1 MSKMP
6 TTTRDTRLD
15 VFRALALVTIYV
27 NHVPGTVYESLT
39 HKNAGFSDAA
49 EAFVLIS
56 GIAAGFAYGTRFEPG
71 RRLLMALRA
80 WRRAGVLY
88 VAHMMTT
95 LATLGIFAAGA
106 LWFVQPSLMESINI
120 KGLVEAPVEA
130 LLGLV
135 TLGHQ
140 LGYNN
145 ILSMY
150 AVVLLML
157 PGFLLVMRLGMGSL
171 LALSF
176 ALWLGAG
183 LWRLG
188 PPNFPQEGLWFL
200 NPLSWQFLF
209 VIGLAGAVHVRRG
222 GSIPFVPWLAAAA
235 LAYVVVAFAWV
246 RVPLWGIDVSMGLP
260 AVLTGFDKTFL
271 SAPRLLHVLA
281 AAYLIVAIA
290 PLNALARTDPRN
302 PLAILGRHALPVF
315 IAGTLLAMAAQV
327 LKAVYVPSLALD
339 TALVAGGIALHF
351 ALAFWLD
358 WLGRLE
364 KQAQTAQSVG
374 ARPAAT
380 LPQAR
385 PAPQPKAASP
395 ASAAAFDRVAAISSR
410 TSL

>member
-1 MSKMP
+1 MSQIP
-6 TTTRDTRLD
+6 SSQRDTRLD

-27 NHVPGTVYESLT
+27 NHVPGTIYESLT

-56 GIAAGFAYGTRFEPG
+56 GIAAGFAYGTKFEPG
-71 RRLLMALRA
+71 RRLLTTLRA

-95 LATLGIFAAGA
+95 LLTLGIFAAGA
-106 LWFVQPSLMESINI
+106 IWFAEPALMEKINI
-120 KGLVEAPVEA
+120 QRLVDAPVEA

-157 PGFLLVMRLGMGSL
+157 PGFLLLLRFGLGPL
-171 LALSF
+171 LAVSF
-176 ALWLGAG
+176 GLWLAAG
-183 LWRLG
+183 LWRIG
-188 PPNFPQEGLWFL
+188 PPNYPNEGLWFL

-209 VIGLAGAVHVRRG
+209 VIGLAGAIHVRRG
-222 GSIPFVPWLAAAA
+222 GAIPFMPWLAATAFA
-235 LAYVVVAFAWV
+235 CLVVAFAWV

-290 PLNALARTDPRN
+290 PLNALARTEQRN
-302 PLAILGRHALPVF
+302 PLAVLGRHALPVF
-315 IAGTLLAMAAQV
+315 IAGTLLSMGAQV
-327 LKAVYVPSLALD
+327 LKTVYVPSLGLD
-339 TALVAGGIALHF
+339 TALIMGGIALQF
-351 ALAFWLD
+351 GLAFWLE
-358 WLGRLE
+358 WLGQLE
-364 KQAQTAQSVG
+364 KRVG
-374 ARPAAT
+374 ARPN
-380 LPQAR
+380 
-385 PAPQPKAASP
+385 
-395 ASAAAFDRVAAISSR
+395 ASAKPAIGR
-410 TSL
+410 IGEPVEPRGLVVEPLQVR

>member
-315 IAGTLLAMAAQV
+315 IAGTLLSMAAQV

-364 KQAQTAQSVG
+364 KQAAPTPAISAPPLVPAYVAQEAERPGRLGSHRAG
-374 ARPAAT
+374 PLKPLSPAARHT
-380 LPQAR
+380 
-385 PAPQPKAASP
+385 
-395 ASAAAFDRVAAISSR
+395 
-410 TSL
+410 

>member
-6 TTTRDTRLD
+6 SPPRDTRLD
-15 VFRALALVTIYV
+15 VFRALALLTIYV
-27 NHVPGTVYESLT
+27 NHVPGTIYESLT

-56 GIAAGFAYGTRFEPG
+56 GIAAGFAYGTKFEPG
-71 RRLLMALRA
+71 RRLLTTLRA

-95 LATLGIFAAGA
+95 LLTLGIFAAGA
-106 LWFVQPSLMESINI
+106 VWFARPALMESINI
-120 KGLVEAPVEA
+120 QRLVDAPVEA

-150 AVVLLML
+150 AVVLVML
-157 PGFLLVMRLGMGSL
+157 PGFLLLIRFGIGPL
-171 LALSF
+171 LAISF

-183 LWRLG
+183 LWRIA
-188 PPNFPQEGLWFL
+188 PPNYPQEGLWFL

-235 LAYVVVAFAWV
+235 AAYVVVAFAWV
-246 RVPLWGIDVSMGLP
+246 RIPLWGIDVSMGMP

-271 SAPRLLHVLA
+271 SVPRLLHVLA
-281 AAYLIVAIA
+281 VAYLVVAIA
-290 PLNALARTDPRN
+290 PLNALAKTDPRN

-315 IAGTLLAMAAQV
+315 IAGTLLSMAAQV
-327 LKAVYVPSLALD
+327 LKAVHVPSLALD
-339 TALVAGGIALHF
+339 TTLIAGGIALQF
-351 ALAFWLD
+351 LLAFWLE

-364 KQAQTAQSVG
+364 KRAVVHPAGSV
-374 ARPAAT
+374 
-380 LPQAR
+380 PQAKAAR
-385 PAPQPKAASP
+385 TGPAPEHRGRLASP
-395 ASAAAFDRVAAISSR
+395 AAA
-410 TSL
+410 L

>member
-120 KGLVEAPVEA
+120 KGLVETPVEA

-315 IAGTLLAMAAQV
+315 IAGTLLSMAAQV

-385 PAPQPKAASP
+385 PASQPKAASP

>member
-1 MSKMP
+1 MSEMP
-6 TTTRDTRLD
+6 APRRDTRLD

-27 NHVPGTVYESLT
+27 NHVPGTIYENLT

-56 GIAAGFAYGTRFEPG
+56 GIAAGFAYGTKFQPG
-71 RRLLMALRA
+71 RRLLTTLRA

-95 LATLGIFAAGA
+95 LLTLGIFAAGA
-106 LWFVQPSLMESINI
+106 VWFAQPALMESINI
-120 KGLVEAPVEA
+120 QRLVEAPVEA

-150 AVVLLML
+150 AVVLLLL
-157 PGFLLVMRLGMGSL
+157 PGFLLVMRFGLGPL
-171 LALSF
+171 LVVSF
-176 ALWLGAG
+176 GLWLAAG
-183 LWRLG
+183 LWG
-188 PPNFPQEGLWFL
+188 VAPPNYPQPGVWFL

-209 VIGLAGAVHVRRG
+209 VIGLAGALDVRHG

-235 LAYVVVAFAWV
+235 LAYVVVAFVWV
-246 RVPLWGIDVSMGLP
+246 RVPLWGIDVSLGLP
-260 AVLTGFDKTFL
+260 AVLTGFDKTYL

-281 AAYLIVAIA
+281 AAYLVVAIA

-315 IAGTLLAMAAQV
+315 IAGTLLSMFAQM
-327 LKAVYVPSLALD
+327 LKAVYLPSLALD
-339 TALVAGGIALHF
+339 SALIVGGIVLQF
-351 ALAFWLD
+351 LLAFWLD

-364 KQAQTAQSVG
+364 KQAQTSRSV
-374 ARPAAT
+374 ASKPAAAT
-380 LPQAR
+380 PLAHPAR
-385 PAPQPKAASP
+385 QPNAASP
-395 ASAAAFDRVAAISSR
+395 ASAAAFNRAAAISSR

>member
-315 IAGTLLAMAAQV
+315 IAGTLLSMAAQV

-385 PAPQPKAASP
+385 PASQPKAASP